1 MDKNKLLKTND
12 AAHYLGVS
20 RSSLTNWIKQG
31 LISGGVTPG
40 GHYRFTIAELDEFAV
55 RRGLTRSGGAAPA
68 VSAEEEP
75 VKILVVDDDEAF
87 REFVH
92 DALEE
97 FQGYELR
104 EAGDG
109 LQGAMLIGS
118 WRPDLLIL
126 DIRMPNMNGTELLK
140 LIRQDEANS
149 GMRVIIA
156 SAHLSPEL
164 KGELEAL
171 SADILLDKPV
181 RLAKLVAAIQKMAD
195 LNLA

>member
-1 MDKNKLLKTND
+1 MTKDKL
-12 AAHYLGVS
+12 
-20 RSSLTNWIKQG
+20 
-31 LISGGVTPG
+31 
-40 GHYRFTIAELDEFAV
+40 AELKAEMETPETEEAELSAEV
-55 RRGLTRSGGAAPA
+55 TEEETIEEEELTAEEASEDTEEEP
-68 VSAEEEP
+68 VEELSAEEEP